1 MPWPGSRRRTA
12 GRPRA
17 APQSLGGEG
26 DRLKPNPPMNPLF
39 SMPLAE
45 TLRVT
50 ARGWNAESPVMA
62 PGVLVTAAPA
72 GWASAN
78 GVFSVMT
85 APRTETMRSVSAG
98 DPTVTVSPAA
108 NVSGLRHRLHRD
120 DRRPGGGRGRERA
133 RSGGAQVR
141 PGLGESQ
148 RHHGR
153 RTGV

>member
-1 MPWPGSRRRTA
+1 
-12 GRPRA
+12 
-17 APQSLGGEG
+17 
-26 DRLKPNPPMNPLF
+26 MNPLF

-45 TLRVT
+45 TLRET

-72 GWASAN
+72 GWASAS

-85 APRTETMRSVSAG
+85 APDTETMRSVSAG

-108 NVSGLRHRLHRD
+108 NVSGLREV
-120 DRRPGGGRGRERA
+120 PGCTEMVVAPAACRGRERA

-141 PGLGESQ
+141 LGLGERQGHS
-148 RHHGR
+148 GR
-153 RTGV
+153 GAAV